1 MLSSFLVRLAMVA
14 LTMAIVCWI
23 GWTIP
28 ASRDAETLHAQGPIQ
43 AATPVVPLTP
53 PSQHPIPERSRA
65 TAPVLL
71 DLNRASE
78 EDLQRLP
85 GIGPVLAR
93 RIVETR
99 QAQGPFKAVDQLR
112 RVKGIGKK
120 TFERIRAFVVVES
133 QAVTRP
139 VRKTA

>member
-1 MLSSFLVRLAMVA
+1 MLSSLLIRFAMVA

-43 AATPVVPLTP
+43 SAAPVVPLTP
-53 PSQHPIPERSRA
+53 SSQRPIQERSRPP
-65 TAPVLL
+65 APVLL

-93 RIVETR
+93 RIVEHR
-99 QAQGPFKAVDQLR
+99 QAQGTFKDVDELR

-120 TFERIRAFVVVES
+120 TFERIRTFVVVEP
-133 QAVTRP
+133 QAVTP
-139 VRKTA
+139 AVRKAA

>member
-1 MLSSFLVRLAMVA
+1 MVA
-14 LTMAIVCWI
+14 LTMSIVYWI

-28 ASRDAETLHAQGPIQ
+28 ASRDSETLHAQGPIH
-43 AATPVVPLTP
+43 AATPVVPLAP
-53 PSQHPIPERSRA
+53 PSQRPIAEPPA
-65 TAPVLL
+65 PAPV

-93 RIVETR
+93 RIVEHR
-99 QAQGPFKAVDQLR
+99 QAQGTFKEVDELR

-120 TFERIRAFVVVES
+120 TFERIRAFVVIEP
-133 QAVTRP
+133 QAVTRA
-139 VRKTA
+139 VRKAA

>member
-1 MLSSFLVRLAMVA
+1 MVA
-14 LTMAIVCWI
+14 LTMSIVYWI

-28 ASRDAETLHAQGPIQ
+28 ASRDSETVHAQAPIH
-43 AATPVVPLTP
+43 AATPVVPLAPLSQRPIAERLQPPAPTP
-53 PSQHPIPERSRA
+53 
-65 TAPVLL
+65 V

-93 RIVETR
+93 RIVEHR
-99 QAQGPFKAVDQLR
+99 QAQGTFKVVDELR

-120 TFERIRAFVVVES
+120 TFERIRAFVVIEP
-133 QAVTRP
+133 QAVTRA
-139 VRKTA
+139 VRKAA